1 MDQSHTA
8 FPIITLPS
16 VDGFVETIGEIFCV
30 GRTQSEKL
38 SLARSYSTKQNR
50 YQALIKGRNSLLDAM
65 VGRSIYDTEEDVEL
79 KSTIERHFGHMQQ
92 LVSWIR
98 ASPMYEVETQGE
110 VNQQLTIAFAAP
122 QLAILLTQIEPM
134 LKDFSPLK
142 YVDYC
147 LGLIIKAD
155 NEPVRACQIAF
166 RDLLALALKGKKAPD
181 LSIRKNLNSLDTKTS
196 KFSATQISELITL
209 DRELGEVLKLEE
221 RKNLIDK
228 LTGIYSAFMAFN
240 RLKKIMDHW
249 SIHAFSD
256 FAVEISEFMST
267 YGQVYSDD
275 ELVVLDELALLNDKL
290 IVEFYRAENPS
301 ACFNFTL
308 ETCKPYISILSLTS
322 VFSPPSETIDV
333 AKLLKKGALISDS
346 REYFQSLKATLFKH
360 RESPYFE
367 GANNFLDGILALYD
381 GDRGRACAEFQKC
394 LSATRRWPL
403 GVLENQAA
411 LFCIGLAMSDDPGK
425 SVEKVNPL
433 LAIYLE
439 SSPQLYIIQ
448 LPDSIKDV
456 VNYNLQT
463 ALIQYN
469 QYCLKLD
476 LAQGFI
482 FNPLKSVE
490 KLFKRVFDWI
500 DEKGLGDE
508 DANIVEATREV
519 TNRRDVQRVRP
530 YLVSENRL
538 IDWLASDSVA
548 EAFQYFPT
556 TESLKTIPNVCRL
569 FSRGSHYP
577 SLIARELDR
586 KTNEKR

>member
-1 MDQSHTA
+1 MDRSHTA

-16 VDGFVETIGEIFCV
+16 VDGFVERIGEIFCV

-38 SLARSYSTKQNR
+38 SLARSYSTKQDR
-50 YQALIKGRNSLLDAM
+50 YQALIKGHNSLLDAM

-98 ASPMYEVETQGE
+98 SSPMYEIETQGD

-122 QLAILLTQIEPM
+122 QLAMLLSQIEPL
-134 LKDFSPLK
+134 LKEFSPLK
-142 YVDYC
+142 HVDYC
-147 LGLIIKAD
+147 LGLIINAD

-166 RDLLALALKGKKAPD
+166 RDLLDLALKGKKAPD
-181 LSIRKNLNSLDTKTS
+181 LSIRKNLNSLDVKTS
-196 KFSATQISELITL
+196 KFPPTQTSELITL

-221 RKNLIDK
+221 RKKLIDK
-228 LTGIYSAFMAFN
+228 LTGIYSALMAFN

-249 SIHAFSD
+249 SVDAFSD
-256 FAVEISEFMST
+256 FAVEMSEYMST
-267 YGQVYSDD
+267 YSKVYSDD

-290 IVEFYRAENPS
+290 IGELYRAEHPS
-301 ACFNFTL
+301 LCLNFTP
-308 ETCKPYISILSLTS
+308 ETCKPYITILSLTRA
-322 VFSPPSETIDV
+322 FSPPSGIIDV
-333 AKLLKKGALISDS
+333 VGLLKKGALISDS
-346 REYFQSLKATLFKH
+346 REYFQNLKPTLFKH
-360 RESPYFE
+360 RQSPYFE
-367 GANNFLDGILALYD
+367 GADNFLDGILALYD
-381 GDRGRACAEFQKC
+381 GDRGQACAEFQKC
-394 LSATRRWPL
+394 LSASRRWPL

-411 LFCIGLAMSDDPGK
+411 LFCIGLAMSDDPGQ
-425 SVEKVNPL
+425 SVAKVNPL

-448 LPDSIKDV
+448 LPGFMKDV

-463 ALIQYN
+463 ALTKYN

-476 LAQGFI
+476 FLHGFI
-482 FNPLKSVE
+482 FNPLESVE
-490 KLFKRVFDWI
+490 KFFKRIFDWI

-508 DANIVEATREV
+508 DANIIAATRKV

-530 YLVSENRL
+530 YLVSENSL
-538 IDWLASDSVA
+538 IDWLASDSAA
-548 EAFQYFPT
+548 EALQYFPT
-556 TESLKTIPNVCRL
+556 TESLKAIPNVCRL

-577 SLIARELDR
+577 SLIARELDK
-586 KTNEKR
+586 KTNE